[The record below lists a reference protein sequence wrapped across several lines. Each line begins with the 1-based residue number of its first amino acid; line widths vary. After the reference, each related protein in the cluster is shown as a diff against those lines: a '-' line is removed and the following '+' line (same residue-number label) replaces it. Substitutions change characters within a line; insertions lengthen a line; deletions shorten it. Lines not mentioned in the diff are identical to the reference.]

1 MSAPAV
7 LEYRMSEGYPGASPN
22 ARFLAGTVPASETS
36 WHSYGQRA
44 TGSVV
49 THAAVLLFI
58 VFVLTRIPESGSPT
72 ILNDKLS
79 DITWLKIPG
88 PGRGGGGSG
97 NKTPEPPRKAQIV
110 PPKPR
115 AEPPSTIVDLPKPL
129 PPMNIPAVTAVAEL
143 PGEISALPDAPS
155 LGPGTGMRGGTG
167 VGPGSGPGN
176 GSGLGPGSL
185 GGTGTGEY
193 REGNGVTSPSLIKEM
208 KPNYTGAAMH
218 ARIQGTVTMEAVV
231 MPDGSV
237 GRVHITRSLDSA
249 FGLDQEAIKT
259 VKQWRFEP
267 GRRLGQPVPVL
278 IIIEMTF
285 TLR

>member
-1 MSAPAV
+1 
-7 LEYRMSEGYPGASPN
+7 MSEGYPGASPN
-22 ARFLAGTVPASETS
+22 ARFLAGAVPTSETT

-72 ILNDKLS
+72 ILSGKLP
-79 DITWLKIPG
+79 DITWLQMTG
-88 PGRGGGGSG
+88 PARGGGGSG
-97 NKTPEPPRKAQIV
+97 NKTPEPPRKAEIV
-110 PPKPR
+110 PSKPR
-115 AEPPSTIVDLPKPL
+115 AAEPSPTMVDLAKPL
-129 PPMNIPAVTAVAEL
+129 PPMNTPAVTAVTEL

-155 LGPGTGMRGGTG
+155 LGPGTGMRRGTG
-167 VGPGSGPGN
+167 VGPGSGPGD

-193 REGNGVTSPSLIKEM
+193 REGNGVTSPTLIKEM
-208 KPNYTGAAMH
+208 KPNYTGAAMQ

-237 GRVHITRSLDSA
+237 GRVRIMRSLDSA

-259 VKQWRFEP
+259 VKQWRFKP
-267 GRRLGQPVPVL
+267 GTRLGQAVPVL
-278 IIIEMTF
+278 IVIEMSF